1 MAVTLNT
8 VQTNTVVLL
17 HSTQAIDN
25 GLLTPEAEA
34 QITFTPVSVSV
45 VQGLIRFCIIRH
57 SCGFMGTL

>member
-8 VQTNTVVLL
+8 VQTNSSIL